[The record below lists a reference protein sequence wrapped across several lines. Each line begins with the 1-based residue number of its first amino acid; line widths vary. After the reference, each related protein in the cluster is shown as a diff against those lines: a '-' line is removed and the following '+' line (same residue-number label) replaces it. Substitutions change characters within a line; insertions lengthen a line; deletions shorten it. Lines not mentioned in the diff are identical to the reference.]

1 MSKIFVTA
9 DEAEKLLPRRRKIH
23 TFIRIFGW
31 QGDNVE
37 RAALL
42 EVFQAAKKVEVSQE
56 AACFDHYLAVKIDGM
71 VTYIETNLKALA
83 KFGLLPPHRKV
94 A

>member
-1 MSKIFVTA
+1 MSKVFVTA
-9 DEAEKLLPRRRKIH
+9 EEAEKLLRVAGEFTPSSASSDGRAVML
-23 TFIRIFGW
+23 
-31 QGDNVE
+31 NVM
-37 RAALL
+37 RCST
-42 EVFQAAKKVEVSQE
+42 KNVEVSQD

-71 VTYIETNLKALA
+71 VTYIETNLKALG

>member
-1 MSKIFVTA
+1 MSKVFVTA
-9 DEAEKLLPRRRKIH
+9 AEAAALIPRRRKIH

-31 QGDNVE
+31 MGADVDREKLLAAFNTAKQVE
-37 RAALL
+37 I
-42 EVFQAAKKVEVSQE
+42 SQE
-56 AACFDHYLAVKIDGM
+56 ASCFDHYLAVKIDGM

-83 KFGLLPPHRKV
+83 KSGLLPPQRKV

>member
-1 MSKIFVTA
+1 MSKVFVTA
-9 DEAEKLLPRRRKIH
+9 KEAEKLLPRRRKIH

-31 QGDNVE
+31 MGADLDRE
-37 RAALL
+37 ELL
-42 EVFQAAKKVEVSQE
+42 EAFQAAKNVEVSQD
-56 AACFDHYLAVKIDGM
+56 AACFDHYLAVTIDGM

-83 KFGLLPPHRKV
+83 KFGLLPPNRKV

>member
-9 DEAEKLLPRRRKIH
+9 EEAEKLLPRRRRIH

-31 QGDNVE
+31 MGADMDRE
-37 RAALL
+37 KLL
-42 EVFQAAKKVEVSQE
+42 DAFQAAKNVEVSQD
-56 AACFDHYLAVKIDGM
+56 AACFDHDLAVKIDGM
-71 VTYIETNLKALA
+71 ETYVETNLKALA
-83 KFGLLPPHRKV
+83 KYCLLPPHRKM

>member
-1 MSKIFVTA
+1 MSKVFVTA
-9 DEAEKLLPRRRKIH
+9 EEAEKLLPRRRKIH

-31 QGDNVE
+31 MGADLDRE
-37 RAALL
+37 ELL
-42 EVFQAAKKVEVSQE
+42 EAFQAAKNVEVSQD

-83 KFGLLPPHRKV
+83 KFGLLPPNRKV